1 MSRRCVRIAGLALLL
16 GATAALAA
24 PTPAERIRLR
34 ERTAALS
41 ESREQARRGEV
52 DAARLVP
59 QFLAFA
65 DTLEAAGLDSLAAQ
79 ILYRAGG
86 MSGRLARDADAESQL
101 RRALQIA
108 TRARDES
115 MQIRARTLLASQLI
129 NRAPEQ
135 AIELLRGVEAICIR
149 RKQWHE
155 LARARGTLSSAYGS
169 LGRMSEAMRVSRGAL
184 DAAKRSRR
192 DLSLAEAYNDL
203 SQLLIPG
210 GSHREALVHADSG
223 LAAARRVGISLQ
235 LAVALGTRARALQ
248 ANDRSAEALAMFHE
262 AVHVD
267 RIRGDRQHLMR
278 TRLALGSYY
287 WESGDDARALAQA
300 DSALEDAT
308 RARNRLMESRATA
321 LLALSLANLGRVQE
335 AETTLARAIPRF
347 EGVREGLGAAES
359 QAGLSIRGGEMYATW
374 ARCLAQQGR
383 TVDAWRAAERGRA
396 WALREQLAD
405 DDSLASLRGLQ
416 KLLRESGATL
426 LQWAESQRNP
436 ALAFVITPDSVIA
449 VELGRPQPLS
459 QPRLVWSAIFAGR
472 DETHVI
478 PALRAFSRAW
488 LHPVVARIPA
498 STRRLILVTNRPLA
512 DVPLEELPLPDGRA
526 LADRWPLTQ
535 APSASVLLLLQR
547 RSAPPSGMS
556 VWADPALARATLDAI
571 GQHAGNAVRDR
582 TRQPLP
588 QARAE
593 ARAVAAPGAR
603 VWLGAEATRVR
614 LMEPDRARDAVLH
627 LATHTW
633 IDPRNP
639 DAAGLALAGPLG
651 LVTAKDI
658 SALTL
663 PADLAVLS
671 SCASAAG
678 VEVMGEGAF
687 GLPRAFLLAGTRS
700 VVSTRW
706 SVRDAVARRGM
717 ELFYAGLRAGQP
729 RDEALHRMRAQMMR
743 ERYPIRDRAAF
754 TLLGLGHE
762 PVRSLRGR

>member
-1 MSRRCVRIAGLALLL
+1 MLTGLALL
-16 GATAALAA
+16 ATVLVASAALA
-24 PTPAERIRLR
+24 PAARSRLR
-34 ERTAALS
+34 ERAAALG

-59 QFLAFA
+59 QFTAFA
-65 DTLEAAGLDSLAAQ
+65 DTLEAAGLDSLAAL

-101 RRALQIA
+101 RRSLQIA
-108 TRARDES
+108 TRARDENL
-115 MQIRARTLLASQLI
+115 QIRARTLLASQLI

-135 AIELLRGVEAICIR
+135 AIELLRGIEPICIR
-149 RKQWHE
+149 RKEWHE

-169 LGRMSEAMRVSRGAL
+169 LGRLSEAMRVSRGAL
-184 DAAKRSRR
+184 DAARRSRR
-192 DLSLAEAYNDL
+192 DLSLAEAHNDL
-203 SQLLIPG
+203 SQLLIPRG
-210 GSHREALVHADSG
+210 RKREALIHADSG
-223 LAAARRVGISLQ
+223 LAAARRTGVSLQ

-248 ANDRSAEALAMFHE
+248 ANGRSVEALAMFRE

-278 TRLALGSYY
+278 TRISLGSYY
-287 WESGDDARALAQA
+287 WEMGDDARALAQA
-300 DSALEDAT
+300 DSALADA
-308 RARNRLMESRATA
+308 RQARNRLMESRATA
-321 LLALSLANLGRVQE
+321 LLALSLANLGRVTE
-335 AETTLARAIPRF
+335 AETTLARAVPRF
-347 EGVREGLGAAES
+347 EGVREGLGSAES

-374 ARCLAQQGR
+374 SRCLMMQGR
-383 TVDAWRAAERGRA
+383 TLDAWRAAERGRA

-405 DDSLASLRGLQ
+405 DDSLASVRALQ
-416 KLLRESGATL
+416 RLLRESGAVL
-426 LQWAESQRNP
+426 LQWTENQRNP
-436 ALAFVITPDSVIA
+436 ALAFVITADSLIA
-449 VELGRPQPLS
+449 VDLGRPQSLA
-459 QPRLVWSAIFAGR
+459 QPQSVWSAILTGR
-472 DETHVI
+472 DAANVL
-478 PALRAFSRAW
+478 PALTAFSRGW
-488 LHPVVARIPA
+488 LHPLLGRIPA

-512 DVPLEELPLPDGRA
+512 DVPLEELPLPDGRS

-535 APSASVLLLLQR
+535 TPSASVLLLLQR

-556 VWADPALARATLDAI
+556 VWADPSLARTTLETI
-571 GQHAGNAVRDR
+571 GQRAGDAVRDR

-603 VWLGAEATRVR
+603 VWMGPEATRSR
-614 LMEPDRARDAVLH
+614 FMDPERARDAVMH

-633 IDPRNP
+633 IDPRDP
-639 DAAGLALAGPLG
+639 DAAGLALAGGDG
-651 LVTAKDI
+651 LVTARDVA
-658 SALTL
+658 ALTL
-663 PADLAVLS
+663 PADLVVLS

-717 ELFYAGLRAGQP
+717 ELFYAGLRAGLP
-729 RDEALHRMRAQMMR
+729 RDEAMHRMRAQMVR

-754 TLLGLGHE
+754 TLIGVGHE